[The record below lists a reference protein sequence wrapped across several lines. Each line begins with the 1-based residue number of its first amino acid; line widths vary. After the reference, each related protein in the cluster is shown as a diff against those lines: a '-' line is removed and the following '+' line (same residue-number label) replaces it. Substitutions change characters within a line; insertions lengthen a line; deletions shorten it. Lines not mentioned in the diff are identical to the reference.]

1 MATVTIMIADAP
13 QGILLKLESDE
24 RLPDPGEDGDYSYET
39 DPAAIRPYID
49 AITQAARAPA
59 SRIHGRGQARLRPGG

>member
-24 RLPDPGEDGDYSYET
+24 CLPDPGEDGGTIAQDISLIALEL
-39 DPAAIRPYID
+39 IKREVKS
-49 AITQAARAPA
+49 ITGKEFREYTTQ
-59 SRIHGRGQARLRPGG
+59 

>member
-24 RLPDPGEDGDYSYET
+24 RLPDPGEDGGSI
-39 DPAAIRPYID
+39 AQNLGLIAIELIRQEFK
-49 AITQAARAPA
+49 TVTGKEFRECTVQ
-59 SRIHGRGQARLRPGG
+59 

>member
-24 RLPDPGEDGDYSYET
+24 RLPDPGEDGGTIAQDISLIALEL
-39 DPAAIRPYID
+39 IKREVKS
-49 AITQAARAPA
+49 ITGKEFREYTTQ
-59 SRIHGRGQARLRPGG
+59 

>member
-24 RLPDPGEDGDYSYET
+24 RLPDPGEDSGSI
-39 DPAAIRPYID
+39 AQNLGLIAIELIRQEFK
-49 AITQAARAPA
+49 TVTGKEFRECTVQ
-59 SRIHGRGQARLRPGG
+59 

>member
-24 RLPDPGEDGDYSYET
+24 RLPGPGEDGGSI
-39 DPAAIRPYID
+39 AQNLGLIAIELIRQEFK
-49 AITQAARAPA
+49 TVTGKEFWECTVQ
-59 SRIHGRGQARLRPGG
+59 